1 MDDREDELRRSIARD
16 RTARR
21 VLAAMAAEKMA
32 RAKLLEGGIE
42 EQMHLRERLLAD
54 RARYLEEI
62 ARVRA
67 ETAQI
72 KAERDAAAAIVFGLD
87 RGSGGGGSG
96 GGRVKAGKGPRGG
109 RRGAGGAGPDAPAAT

>member
-1 MDDREDELRRSIARD
+1 MDDRANELRRSIARD

-32 RAKLLEGGIE
+32 RAKLLEDDIK
-42 EQMHLRERLLAD
+42 EQMRLRERLLAD

-62 ARVRA
+62 SRVRA
-67 ETAQI
+67 ETEQI

-87 RGSGGGGSG
+87 RGSGGGG
-96 GGRVKAGKGPRGG
+96 GRVRAGKGPRGG
-109 RRGAGGAGPDAPAAT
+109 RRWAGGAGPGAPAAAT